1 MCVDKHAHVGQPK
14 QTWRLPLPNR
24 GLIGAHAV
32 STGWAEPVGGKD
44 LEEWGSQTGDLTIR
58 NGDSIIKRDL
68 TGEYY
73 EHGDF
78 MGDLDYQPRGKLSI
92 NKAATKESRFKSWTL
107 VFSTN
112 KNSGV

>member
-1 MCVDKHAHVGQPK
+1 MCVDKHSHVGQPK

-58 NGDSIIKRDL
+58 NGDSTIN
-68 TGEYY
+68 
-73 EHGDF
+73 
-78 MGDLDYQPRGKLSI
+78 MGIQPVNTMNMEI
-92 NKAATKESRFKSWTL
+92 SRAI
-107 VFSTN
+107 
-112 KNSGV
+112 